1 MKLNRENYKSIL
13 NMLNAKDEADNVV
26 GLTCIENADFKT
38 NYMLILFL
46 YKESNCTNEAWLK
59 NAPKTFNKIIKI
71 AGGKDKFMTYKIIFD
86 YMIKKKFST
95 EDAEFYMQNY
105 NNFLVDMINKSDK
118 FPKIEKIE
126 IKLKDLDY
134 EGRTI
139 SQG

>member
-13 NMLNAKDEADNVV
+13 NMLNAKDKADNVM

-46 YKESNCTNEAWLK
+46 YKESNCTDEAWQK
-59 NAPKTFNKIIKI
+59 DAPKAFRKILKTMD
-71 AGGKDKFMTYKIIFD
+71 GSLKFMTYKIIFD

-105 NNFLVDMINKSDK
+105 NDFIVDMINKSNK
-118 FPKIEKIE
+118 FPKIEKIQ